1 MKGREPWRGPLA
13 RLRACLAPAGRR
25 RFGEFTLEGIR
36 LVERALRSGV
46 PLSLVVAAER
56 VARADDPRV
65 HELLQALRAR
75 RGLALHFAPDEEV
88 ERFTEGR
95 ALGPFLALAKVPEPP
110 VLAECLRARTGDD
123 ARVLLLVAEG
133 VQDPGN
139 VGALSRT
146 ALALGAR
153 ALVAVG
159 VADPYHPKAVRT
171 SMGSLFRLPI
181 LVYAD
186 AAPLLDELRAL
197 GVATVGAVSGGGV
210 TPAELAGRTGALAL
224 LLGSE
229 AFGLPEEL
237 SERLDHLVTI
247 PMASGVDSLSVNAA
261 AAVLLYELSCRRPR

>member
-1 MKGREPWRGPLA
+1 VKGPEPWRGPLA
-13 RLRACLAPAGRR
+13 RLRACLAPTGRR
-25 RFGEFTLEGIR
+25 RFGSFTLEGIR

-56 VARADDPRV
+56 VARDEDPRV
-65 HELLQALRAR
+65 RELLEALRAR
-75 RGLALHFAPDEEV
+75 RGLTLCFAPDEEV

-95 ALGPFLALAKVPEPP
+95 ALGPFLGLATIPEPP
-110 VLAECLRARTGDD
+110 TLAACLRARADSP
-123 ARVLLLVAEG
+123 ALLLVALD

-181 LVYAD
+181 LVHD
-186 AAPLLDELRAL
+186 EVTPLLDELRAL
-197 GVATVGAVSGGGV
+197 GVPTAGAVSGGGV
-210 TPAELAGRTGALAL
+210 PPADLAGGGEALAL

-229 AFGLPEEL
+229 AFGLPAEVT
-237 SERLDHLVTI
+237 ERLDHLVTI
-247 PMASGVDSLSVNAA
+247 PMAGGVDSLSVNAA
-261 AAVLLYELSCRRPR
+261 AAVLLYELLARRPH